1 MTQLTD
7 HFSLEELTASSTAC
21 RLCIDNTPH
30 DIQILA
36 NLQLAAEGLE
46 LVRALLG
53 KPMHIDSGY
62 RCETLNR
69 AVNGAVAS
77 DHLLGYAADFVCPDF
92 GTPLEIVTCIV
103 SSDIKFDQCI
113 QEGTWVHIS
122 FNPRMRQEVLTAH
135 FGAGGTTYTQ
145 GA

>member
-1 MTQLTD
+1 MTQLSE
-7 HFSLEELTASSTAC
+7 HFTLDELTGSSTAC
-21 RLCIDNTPH
+21 RLCIDNTPS
-30 DIQILA
+30 A
-36 NLQLAAEGLE
+36 EVVAALTVTAAGLE

-62 RCETLNR
+62 RCESLNR

-77 DHLLGYAADFVCPDF
+77 DHLLGYAADFICPDF

-103 SSDIKFDQCI
+103 TSGIKFDQCI
-113 QEGTWVHIS
+113 QEGTWLHIS
-122 FNPRMRQEVLTAH
+122 FNPRMRNEVLTAH